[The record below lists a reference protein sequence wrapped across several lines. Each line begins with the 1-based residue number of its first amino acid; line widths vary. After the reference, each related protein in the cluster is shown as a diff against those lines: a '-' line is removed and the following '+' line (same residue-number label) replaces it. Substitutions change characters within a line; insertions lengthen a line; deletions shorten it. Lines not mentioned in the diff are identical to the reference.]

1 LGVKTLTSPKPFH
14 SAAVAAFPY
23 ECRAMAEMAARELA
37 IFVDDEYRKPSTP
50 MLVSGRTIYVPR
62 RFHFLDAAKRAKVS
76 DEASLA
82 AQCLLT
88 RSTDGYTR
96 QRALNA
102 VLNLRMPWIV
112 PFVVPL
118 IGEYVVEIIED
129 VQARLPSLDQGIY
142 SNFVREN
149 RDVMRT
155 VRSRSANY
163 WNIYYRNQFPDKA
176 DYPGFIVLRQL
187 EEWAS

>member
-1 LGVKTLTSPKPFH
+1 
-14 SAAVAAFPY
+14 
-23 ECRAMAEMAARELA
+23 MAEMAARELA
-37 IFVDDEYRKPSTP
+37 KFVDDEYRKSSTR
-50 MLVSGRTIYVPR
+50 MEVSGKTIYVPR
-62 RFHFLDAAKRAKVS
+62 RLRFLDAVERADIS
-76 DEASLA
+76 DRALLA

-88 RSTDGYTR
+88 RSTDGYLR

-102 VLNLRMPWIV
+102 ILDLRKSWIA

-118 IGEYVVEIIED
+118 IGEYVVEIVED
-129 VQARLPSLDQGIY
+129 IQAHLPSLEQGIY

-155 VRSRSANY
+155 IRSRTGSY
-163 WNIYYRNQFPDKA
+163 WDAYYRNRFPDRA
-176 DYPGFIVLRQL
+176 AYPGFVVLRQL